1 MHDKWSGAEL
11 DSLLGKASLTRR
23 DMLVTSLAVGFAAA
37 TLPVRADTVI
47 STPADGLTAGEVKI
61 GHRGEWYDCSKAVNE
76 LGMPRTPL
84 PETVRKA
91 ITWFRENGYLPQV
104 KGEAN

>member
-1 MHDKWSGAEL
+1 MKWRF
-11 DSLLGKASLTRR
+11 KASLMRCHVLGKPLNESGIFYFRITGKPPF
-23 DMLVTSLAVGFAAA
+23 V
-37 TLPVRADTVI
+37 
-47 STPADGLTAGEVKI
+47 TAGEVKI

-84 PETVRKA
+84 PETIRKA